1 MSSKNIFSL
10 DRATVPLAGTEVIP
24 IWDGTATVKVTIA
37 NLTADRVVDVLS
49 LTAAGTVVNSYSTVG
64 DASYYR
70 IVNTDTGASSFSAYQ
85 MKTGFSSHIWQTFC
99 RNDRLYIGVAGVAD
113 YIYIDSSANFN
124 NIAGNYVPL
133 TANKGINFTAN
144 PHAAGMTN
152 QLLNGYEEGTWT
164 PTLTAGSGTITTVG
178 SCTGKYTRM
187 GRCIVYTMDCT
198 ITTNGTGGNYIL
210 VGGFSSVASLPTGAS
225 LQGFDT
231 LTTKTVGGRYV
242 NANAILMRFADGTYP
257 GADGANFLATIV
269 VNI

>member
-1 MSSKNIFSL
+1 MSSKNILSL
-10 DRATVPLAGTEVIP
+10 DSATVPLAGTEVIP

-144 PHAAGMTN
+144 PHAAGMTS
-152 QLLNGYEEGTWT
+152 QLLNWYEEGTWT
-164 PTLTAGSGTITTVG
+164 PNQGAGLTVAGTFSSTGTYVRIGRLVSLRGTLSATTSISCTAASAICSNLPFTSATDTAGVYFNAELSGGGQVDASTV
-178 SCTGKYTRM
+178 T
-187 GRCIVYTMDCT
+187 VYSAGPIAATAGVY
-198 ITTNGTGGNYIL
+198 IQINYQ
-210 VGGFSSVASLPTGAS
+210 V
-225 LQGFDT
+225 
-231 LTTKTVGGRYV
+231 
-242 NANAILMRFADGTYP
+242 
-257 GADGANFLATIV
+257 
-269 VNI
+269 